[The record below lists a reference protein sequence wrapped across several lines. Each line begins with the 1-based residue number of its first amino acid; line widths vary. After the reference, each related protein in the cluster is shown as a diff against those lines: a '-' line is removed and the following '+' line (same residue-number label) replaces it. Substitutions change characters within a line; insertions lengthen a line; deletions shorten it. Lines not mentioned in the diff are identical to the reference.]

1 MKLIVGLGNPGKE
14 YEKNRHNI
22 GFILLDEYIK
32 KFNNIIWKN
41 KFNSLYTK
49 INING
54 EEVFFQKPLTYMNL
68 SGNAIIEITNFFKI
82 ENKDILVIHDDLDIK
97 IGEIKIKAN
106 GSSGGQNGIKSIIS
120 VLGENFN
127 RLRIGIDR
135 PKNENIINHV
145 LGNFSK
151 EEFEEIEK
159 IKENAFNIIS
169 DFISGKEINNLSS
182 KYNIKKNNKKNNK
195 KNKNLEPKL
204 RKAKLKDLEEIL
216 KLKDNAVNY
225 QKQKE
230 IPQWDQN
237 YPNLEIFNQDILEE
251 IGYILEF
258 NGNIIGYA
266 ALSYKKEL
274 AYENIKEI
282 DNYSIIHR
290 LMINSSFHNKG
301 YAKLFIEKLIR
312 ISIRDSRFTIFTDT
326 HEKNESML
334 NLLEKTKFIYISKI
348 NYSENTE
355 RLAFRYKLGGF

>member
-1 MKLIVGLGNPGKE
+1 
-14 YEKNRHNI
+14 
-22 GFILLDEYIK
+22 
-32 KFNNIIWKN
+32 
-41 KFNSLYTK
+41 
-49 INING
+49 
-54 EEVFFQKPLTYMNL
+54 MNL

-334 NLLEKTKFIYISKI
+334 KLLEKTKFIYISKI